1 MLSASLAVLAGVFA
15 VVSGVNDGGALLG
28 AGLRVPGVRPLVAL
42 FVLVAAVAAVPMV
55 TSRVAATFTTRLASL
70 PGSAGQVAMTVAVV
84 CALVV
89 VLALSSRGWPTSLTL
104 AIVGGLTGAAVG
116 LGLPVSAGAVGLV
129 LVAGIAAPFVG
140 ATVAVLASRVVSGL
154 GRAQSLP
161 RLHWGGFA
169 VQCLAYAANDGQKM
183 LAVFLVGLG
192 VGGAPP
198 LVCLL
203 VAALFAVGA
212 VYGLPRAGRTLSRQL
227 LPARPLHAVAAG
239 LGSGL
244 SVIGC
249 AAAGAPVSMTQAIAG
264 GFVGAGVADSV
275 RRVRWAATSKIVLAW
290 TLTLPVSGLLGL
302 TAGLMIKGVAG

>member
-1 MLSASLAVLAGVFA
+1 MAVLAGVFA
-15 VVSGVNDGGALLG
+15 IVSGVNDGGALLG

-42 FVLVAAVAAVPMV
+42 FVLVAAVAAVPML

-70 PGSAGQVAMTVAVV
+70 PGAAGQVAMTVAVV

-89 VLALSSRGWPTSLTL
+89 VLVLSSRGWPTSLTL

-129 LVAGIAAPFVG
+129 LGAGIAAPFVG
-140 ATVAVLASRVVSGL
+140 ATVAVLASRVVSL

-169 VQCLAYAANDGQKM
+169 MQCLAYAANDGQKM

-212 VYGLPRAGRTLSRQL
+212 VYGLPRAARTLSRQL
-227 LPARPLHAVAAG
+227 LPARQLHAVAAG

-275 RRVRWAATSKIVLAW
+275 RRVRWAATMKIVLAW

-302 TAGLMIKGVAG
+302 AAGLMIRGVAA